1 MTSGDYQRAR
11 ALRRELEARM
21 RTQPWHSAGRAPL
34 GLGGKRRPPVAAVT
48 VTPVVA
54 AMPNHDAD
62 AHCDTEELR

>member
-21 RTQPWHSAGRAPL
+21 RTPLWHSAGRAPL
-34 GLGGKRRPPVAAVT
+34 RLGKRRPVAAVT

-54 AMPNHDAD
+54 DMPNHDAD